1 GDLRVKNNTL
11 IVHLPTYH
19 FHIFK
24 SAHFHIPHYLPSQ
37 QNRKKMKE
45 LILEAWNNR
54 ELLKDNK
61 YMDAIRNVIE
71 EVDKGRLRVASPS
84 AEGWTVNEWVKQAI
98 LLYFGIQQMQ
108 TWNIEPFEFY
118 DKMLL
123 KKNYKDLGVRAV
135 PHAVAR
141 YGAYIAK
148 NVVLMPSYVNIGAY
162 VDEGTMVD
170 TWATVGSCAQIGKG
184 VHLSGGV
191 GVGGVLEPL
200 QASPVIIEDGCFIGS
215 RCIVVEGVII
225 EKEAVLGANVVL
237 TQSTKIIDVS
247 GSEPKE
253 MKGRVPARSVVI
265 PGSYTKKFPAGEY
278 GVGCALI
285 IGQRKPSTDLK
296 TSLND
301 ALRDFNVSV

>member
-1 GDLRVKNNTL
+1 MEWK
-11 IVHLPTYH
+11 
-19 FHIFK
+19 
-24 SAHFHIPHYLPSQ
+24 Q
-37 QNRKKMKE
+37 Q
-45 LILEAWNNR
+45 IAEAWANR
-54 ELLKDNK
+54 ELLKDAR
-61 YMDAIRNVIE
+61 YSDAVKAVIE
-71 EVDKGRLRVASPS
+71 EVDKGRLRVAAP
-84 AEGWTVNEWVKQAI
+84 AGAGAGNLAAGQGAATGGWQVNEWVKQAI
-98 LLYFGIQQMQ
+98 LLYFGIQPMQ
-108 TWNIEPFEFY
+108 TWDLAPFEFY

-141 YGAYIAK
+141 YGAYLAK

-184 VHLSGGV
+184 VHLSGG
-191 GVGGVLEPL
+191 GRHRRGIGAPAGG
-200 QASPVIIEDGCFIGS
+200 ACHCGRRRFS
-215 RCIVVEGVII
+215 RQPEYRGGGGDHR
-225 EKEAVLGANVVL
+225 KRSGTGANVVL

-247 GSEPKE
+247 GPAPVEY
-253 MKGRVPARSVVI
+253 KGRVPARSVVI
-265 PGSYTKKFPAGEY
+265 PGSYLKKFPAGEY
-278 GVGCALI
+278 NVSCALI